1 MRRRL
6 QAIVRRRVARAIA
19 MSYGLDPDDVVGM
32 AGEPDE
38 IIQLV
43 MDSIFGKWP
52 PEEEEPYSYYDE
64 TLSFGE
70 ARSDET

>member
-1 MRRRL
+1 MKRRL
-6 QAIVRRRVARAIA
+6 QAIVRYRVARAVA

-43 MDSIFGKWP
+43 MDSFFGKWP
-52 PEEEEPYSYYDE
+52 PEEDDDDDE
-64 TLSFGE
+64 T
-70 ARSDET
+70 

>member
-6 QAIVRRRVARAIA
+6 QTIVRRRVARAIA
-19 MSYGLDPDDVVGM
+19 LSYGLDPDDVVGM

-43 MDSIFGKWP
+43 MDSLFGKWP
-52 PEEEEPYSYYDE
+52 PEEEPYSYYDE
-64 TLSFGE
+64 MLSFGE